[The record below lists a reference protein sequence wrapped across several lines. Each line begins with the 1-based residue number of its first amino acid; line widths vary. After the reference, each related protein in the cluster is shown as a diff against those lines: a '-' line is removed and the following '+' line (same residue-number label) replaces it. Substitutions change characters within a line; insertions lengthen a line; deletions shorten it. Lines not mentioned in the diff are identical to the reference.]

1 MKFLVT
7 LAHKKTKETKSIK
20 ISTTSQVDAMEIAKR
35 YVDDPR
41 QWQVLR
47 LTKLP
52 AEVK

>member
-7 LAHKKTKETKSIK
+7 LTHKKTKEAKSIT
-20 ISTTSQVDAMEIAKR
+20 INTRSQVDAMEIAKR